1 MEEIVTKIKEKYA
14 DVINDLAVKYE
25 KDTGVGFDMLIA
37 IARAK
42 DNNLEPGYTTD
53 IEFDMDELL
62 KDYNEYLI
70 LAEAKNTL

>member
-25 KDTGVGFDMLIA
+25 KDVGVGFDMLIA

-42 DNNLEPGYTTD
+42 DNNLEPEYTTD

-70 LAEAKNTL
+70 LSEAKKTL